1 MKKLIV
7 LIAALT
13 VFSCAAF
20 AEDDGFA
27 SHLRVEAGVP
37 MNLLPFGL
45 GLDVSAAY
53 EFDIND
59 SFMWDAGVDLSL
71 DPLIGITSSILIGRS
86 LNTNVFASFWW
97 KALYVRYGLGMG
109 FNFDGGNAAFIPI
122 DLRIGWEP
130 QFWSGKKSG
139 LSFKLEGGIFG
150 MAQKAIEHD
159 DGTKDGGGFV
169 ACFTVNAGVAYRF

>member
-1 MKKLIV
+1 M
-7 LIAALT
+7 
-13 VFSCAAF
+13 
-20 AEDDGFA
+20 
-27 SHLRVEAGVP
+27 
-37 MNLLPFGL
+37 
-45 GLDVSAAY
+45 
-53 EFDIND
+53 
-59 SFMWDAGVDLSL
+59 
-71 DPLIGITSSILIGRS
+71 
-86 LNTNVFASFWW
+86 FASFWW

-109 FNFDGGNAAFIPI
+109 FNLDGGNAAFIPI